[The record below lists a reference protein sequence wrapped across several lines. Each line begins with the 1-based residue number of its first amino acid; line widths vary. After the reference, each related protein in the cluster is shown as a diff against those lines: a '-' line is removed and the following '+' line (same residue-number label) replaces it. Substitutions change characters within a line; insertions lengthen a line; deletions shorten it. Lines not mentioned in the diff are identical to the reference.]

1 MIQDIFTKM
10 ENSIKSHTMKS
21 INADKK
27 RLKGIARLVYLE
39 GYASLSKCEKFAER
53 GNAGRGFY
61 IAKVVNPEME
71 EKLKE
76 KEEKKTRRKKGK
88 KKSSK

>member
-1 MIQDIFTKM
+1 
-10 ENSIKSHTMKS
+10 MKS

-53 GNAGRGFY
+53 GNDGRGFY

-71 EKLKE
+71 EKLKKNE
-76 KEEKKTRRKKGK
+76 ADKIEKKARRKKQK

>member
-1 MIQDIFTKM
+1 
-10 ENSIKSHTMKS
+10 MKS

-27 RLKGIARLVYLE
+27 KLKGIARLVYIE

-76 KEEKKTRRKKGK
+76 KEEKKTRKKRSK
-88 KKSSK
+88 KREKK